1 MDLKELIKVNLN
13 KNQLKA
19 LTSLVEDIGIVL
31 FQNSTLLKKI
41 NQGDLAVGEEFL
53 RWQIRNGRKDPD
65 MLLKR
70 QSEITLFTK

>member
-1 MDLKELIKVNLN
+1 MVLKELIKANLN

-41 NQGDLAVGEEFL
+41 NQGDLAVEEEFL
-53 RWQIRNGRKDPD
+53 RWSVRNGRKDPD
-65 MLLKR
+65 MLIKR